1 MKKIINNKVY
11 DTGTA
16 TRVGR
21 ASTGAVL
28 YRKRTGEYFIF
39 GEEWILPLTFFEAKS
54 WAAYNLDTDTY
65 LALFGVVAEDG
76 RRVTITLSMR
86 ADTVDALRRAAS
98 KDGRTLSAYAE
109 SAVRTAILW
118 DK

>member
-1 MKKIINNKVY
+1 MKMIINNKVY

-39 GEEWILPLTFFEAKS
+39 GEEWIRPLTFFEAKS
-54 WAAYNLDTDTY
+54 WAASNLCTDKY
-65 LALFGVVAEDG
+65 LSLFGDVSEDG

-98 KDGRTLSAYAE
+98 EDGRTLSAFAE
-109 SAVRTAILW
+109 SAVRTAILR